1 MNPTRSTAGFSLYF
15 ALKFSL
21 LWLQRLLLTVGR
33 RLLGR
38 RPKFVV
44 LTPPFFRNQFVYDAS
59 TRTGLRLRIRD
70 VVDLCT
76 LNEIYWDSAYD
87 LARLRRGPE
96 IAAWYRELLDAKQR
110 PLIVDCGANMGL
122 AARYFAHDYPE
133 ARVIA
138 IEPDEAN
145 VRQARLN
152 NDPVHV
158 EVRQAAVGSAAM
170 RGRIVD
176 LGLGN
181 NALRVEADAGGTLEI
196 VSLNSILADAER
208 DGLAPFLVKIDIEG
222 FEHELFSRNVEWVER
237 FPVLVIELHDWLMPG
252 QGTARNFL
260 RALAELDRDFVYI
273 NENVFSIANR
283 RPVPRV
289 ATPLPAASA

>member
-1 MNPTRSTAGFSLYF
+1 
-15 ALKFSL
+15 
-21 LWLQRLLLTVGR
+21 
-33 RLLGR
+33 
-38 RPKFVV
+38 
-44 LTPPFFRNQFVYDAS
+44 
-59 TRTGLRLRIRD
+59 
-70 VVDLCT
+70 
-76 LNEIYWDSAYD
+76 
-87 LARLRRGPE
+87 LRRGPE
-96 IAAWYRELLDAKQR
+96 ITAWYRELLDAKQR

>member
-1 MNPTRSTAGFSLYF
+1 
-15 ALKFSL
+15 
-21 LWLQRLLLTVGR
+21 
-33 RLLGR
+33 
-38 RPKFVV
+38 
-44 LTPPFFRNQFVYDAS
+44 
-59 TRTGLRLRIRD
+59 
-70 VVDLCT
+70 
-76 LNEIYWDSAYD
+76 
-87 LARLRRGPE
+87 
-96 IAAWYRELLDAKQR
+96 
-110 PLIVDCGANMGL
+110 MGL